1 MLYKGLAAGTAAA
14 CCVALFWIMGVLL
27 VTRQTD
33 LVLLLMS
40 LVAAVAVVLA
50 FYARKKGWRWLFF
63 LALIVL
69 VLAAGLGLMALTD
82 LLEPET
88 ASTSEYAVLSA
99 GPLFQSICIR
109 SL

>member
-40 LVAAVAVVLA
+40 LVAAVAGILA

-63 LALIVL
+63 LSLIIVA
-69 VLAAGLGLMALTD
+69 LAAGLGLMALTD

-88 ASTSEYAVLSA
+88 ASASEYTVLSA
-99 GPLFQSICIR
+99 GTFFESICIR
-109 SL
+109 PI